1 MMSLL
6 SDTTRRKK
14 RFPTWLLP
22 AFGYAVS
29 AVSLVWVLG
38 HTPLRES
45 ADHLRHLNWLWVTLA
60 FLFEVAANC
69 SHAWR
74 WRIILSPAEDAPFW
88 RCLQSVLVGLFSSE
102 VLPAKAGEVIRGYL
116 LTHWTKVNL
125 PLSISSVAVEGVL
138 DGIWLVATYFL
149 VTIGV
154 QNMPHKLVRG
164 AWALSIAVLVLSLLF
179 LYLLFHKQHS
189 HQVVSGHKWASQFI
203 HFLDELHKMG
213 VPRTLAAAF
222 GVSFLYIFF
231 QTLSIWALLHADQYD
246 FDIRQ
251 AALIVIV
258 FRIVTLIPNAPGNIG
273 TLQISTSLGVWLA
286 GGEQGAAFG
295 EVNFVFITLSRLLQG
310 GIAILLT
317 GVNLTDVHRRAHNAH
332 KTARI
337 PIGPVSGNPAGRAS

>member
-45 ADHLRHLNWLWVTLA
+45 ADHLRHLSWLWVTLA
-60 FLFEVAANC
+60 LILEVAANC

-88 RCLQSVLVGLFSSE
+88 RCLQSVLIGLFASE

-116 LTHWTKVNL
+116 LTHWTKVDL
-125 PLSISSVAVEGVL
+125 PLSITSVVIEDVI
-138 DGIWLVATYFL
+138 DGIWLVLVYCL
-149 VTIGV
+149 VTVGV
-154 QNMPHKLVRG
+154 PNLHRDITRG
-164 AWALSIAVLVLSLLF
+164 AWALGIGVAVLSVLF

-189 HQVVSGHKWASQFI
+189 HEVVSGHKWASQFI
-203 HFLDELHKMG
+203 HLLDELHKMG
-213 VPRTLAAAF
+213 NPRTLAAAF

-231 QTLSIWALLHADQYD
+231 QTLSIWALLHADQFD
-246 FDIRQ
+246 FNIQQ

-258 FRIVTLIPNAPGNIG
+258 FRIITLVPNAPGNIG
-273 TLQISTSLGVWLA
+273 VLQWSTALGVHLA
-286 GGEQGAAFG
+286 GGEQGAAFAFG
-295 EVNFVFITLSRLLQG
+295 QVNFFFITLARLLQG

-317 GVNLTDVHRRAHNAH
+317 GVNISDLHRRAHHAH
-332 KTARI
+332 KTTRI
-337 PIGPVSGNPAGRAS
+337 PVGPVSGNHA